1 MEELTAFEKDVTWFK
16 TAKPWYCRCPP
27 DPGADTVP
35 LKGVRQPL
43 LHCLQV
49 VSTTCASKKLSKPSF
64 LSVQLA
70 VNVLGE
76 LCSADL
82 SRAVIFPSELP
93 NLLGD
98 CCYGDELV
106 QQLLRFSLYL
116 YLEEWG
122 WTGVGSRWGTL
133 SLCGCL
139 VVCVWWRL
147 RGRWGL
153 CLSPVTQVRREQM
166 VPCTATLM
174 LTWAFCSSGQ
184 HQAGLLQRAR
194 NCPHASPSLQHAGN
208 SETVKLLPGVFASHY
223 STQC

>member
-1 MEELTAFEKDVTWFK
+1 M
-16 TAKPWYCRCPP
+16 
-27 DPGADTVP
+27 
-35 LKGVRQPL
+35 RQPL

-106 QQLLRFSLYL
+106 QQLLRFSLLL
-116 YLEEWG
+116 YLEE
-122 WTGVGSRWGTL
+122 
-133 SLCGCL
+133 
-139 VVCVWWRL
+139 
-147 RGRWGL
+147 RG
-153 CLSPVTQVRREQM
+153 
-166 VPCTATLM
+166 
-174 LTWAFCSSGQ
+174 
-184 HQAGLLQRAR
+184 
-194 NCPHASPSLQHAGN
+194 
-208 SETVKLLPGVFASHY
+208 
-223 STQC
+223 